1 MSGLVLKLRPAER
14 IMINGAV
21 IENGDRRTRLHVLT
35 PNANV
40 LRLRDAIH
48 PDEANTPVKRV
59 CYIAQLLLA
68 GEAEPVAARNQ
79 ILKGIEQLGQVF
91 HDEECLAHLGEAKL
105 QLQQKNDYQALKFLR
120 FLLPVEA
127 RLMEAVQ

>member
-68 GEAEPVAARNQ
+68 GEAEPKTARQ
-79 ILKGIEQLGQVF
+79 QLMQGIEQLAAVF
-91 HDEECLAHLGEAKL
+91 HDMDCRAHLAEAKA
-105 QLQQKNDYQALKFLR
+105 QLQQENDYQALKFLR

-127 RLMEAVQ
+127 SLMEAAQ

>member
-1 MSGLVLKLRPAER
+1 MSGLVLKLRPTER

-68 GEAEPVAARNQ
+68 GEAEPHAARKQ
-79 ILKGIEQLGQVF
+79 IMQGIEQLTQVF
-91 HDEECLAHLGEAKL
+91 KETECVIHLDEAKS
-105 QLQQKNDYQALKFLR
+105 QLMRENDYQALKFLR

-127 RLMEAVQ
+127 SLMEAAQ

>member
-21 IENGDRRTRLHVLT
+21 IENGDRRTRLNVLT
-35 PNANV
+35 PKANV

-68 GEAEPVAARNQ
+68 GEAEPALARKQ
-79 ILKGIEQLGQVF
+79 LLQGIEQLSPVF
-91 HDEECLAHLGEAKL
+91 QDMECRAHLHAAKAYL
-105 QLQQKNDYQALKFLR
+105 AQENDYQALKVLR

-127 RLMEAVQ
+127 AMMEAAP